1 MNDAMKHDTDRWPE
15 EARLDMIE
23 KSEWYENPQ
32 NYQYGYYDGYQR
44 ARAEMLANARL
55 IAAAPAMYEA
65 LQMIIAEIEASDEML
80 KNGHVCGLTRKQMDG
95 VLLARAALRTADGG
109 E

>member
-1 MNDAMKHDTDRWPE
+1 MNDATKHDTDRWPE

-23 KSEWYENPQ
+23 KSEWYENPK

-55 IAAAPAMYEA
+55 IAAAP
-65 LQMIIAEIEASDEML
+65 EML
-80 KNGHVCGLTRKQMDG
+80 D
-95 VLLARAALRTADGG
+95 LLKKIADWPFPFLSGKGIDEVRELAG
-109 E
+109 EMVKKVEGEA